1 MDFNK
6 KQAAQWNE
14 IKPLSSYGNSLNLTN
29 VYVLTSGGTAS
40 ASELTIDCLR
50 RYISVITVGEETYG
64 KFVGSNTIYDSP
76 TMYSS
81 AGRNLSHNWALQP
94 ITFAYYNKDRIAPEL
109 GPKEGY
115 QLNTRCCPQNMQA
128 GLKNL
133 VTDQMWL

>member
-109 GPKEGY
+109 GPKGGLPAQY
-115 QLNTRCCPQNMQA
+115 RCCPQNMQA